1 MLGGVNARPL
11 RYLCQLE
18 AVRNLPHHDAH
29 GNSSCLA
36 PPLIPYVYCFT
47 HHRSA
52 AEGTGRELHGDV
64 KPQVKSTVANCCHI
78 RALSACP
85 KGLRRSPRDDARIS
99 KWQWFLIFSGFL
111 GFSSRSRK
119 QSHRLHQFTCQTAHL
134 FSQNESWSSVVLA
147 LGLIYG
153 SDYLYVR
160 IRMLHPKPTEP
171 FESIKSLRVLAIPGK
186 NGKTEYEVDAQNP
199 EQVVTCVHAL
209 FPHDGH
215 SPCWYVKPRLDR
227 PIPM

>member
-1 MLGGVNARPL
+1 MV
-11 RYLCQLE
+11 
-18 AVRNLPHHDAH
+18 
-29 GNSSCLA
+29 
-36 PPLIPYVYCFT
+36 F
-47 HHRSA
+47 
-52 AEGTGRELHGDV
+52 GRALYGEV
-64 KPQVKSTVANCCHI
+64 KPQEKSTRRRWLTTNCKTNRTVANCCHI

-99 KWQWFLIFSGFL
+99 KWQWFLIFSGFSWV
-111 GFSSRSRK
+111 F
-119 QSHRLHQFTCQTAHL
+119 FTEPETIPSAPPIYL
-134 FSQNESWSSVVLA
+134 SNRASILAKRILVSVVLA

-153 SDYLYVR
+153 GDYLYVR

-186 NGKTEYEVDAQNP
+186 NGKTEYEVDARNP

-209 FPHDGH
+209 FPHDGY

>member
-11 RYLCQLE
+11 PCLCQLE

-99 KWQWFLIFSGFL
+99 KWQWFLIFSGFSWV
-111 GFSSRSRK
+111 F
-119 QSHRLHQFTCQTAHL
+119 FTEPETIPSAPPIYL
-134 FSQNESWSSVVLA
+134 SNRASILAKRILVSVVLA

-171 FESIKSLRVLAIPGK
+171 FESIKSLRVLAIPEK

>member
-1 MLGGVNARPL
+1 L
-11 RYLCQLE
+11 
-18 AVRNLPHHDAH
+18 
-29 GNSSCLA
+29 S
-36 PPLIPYVYCFT
+36 F
-47 HHRSA
+47 
-52 AEGTGRELHGDV
+52 LHGAGNN
-64 KPQVKSTVANCCHI
+64 PIGSTKSVSNPASI
-78 RALSACP
+78 LA
-85 KGLRRSPRDDARIS
+85 KRI
-99 KWQWFLIFSGFL
+99 LV
-111 GFSSRSRK
+111 
-119 QSHRLHQFTCQTAHL
+119 
-134 FSQNESWSSVVLA
+134 SVVLA

-153 SDYLYVR
+153 GDYLYVR

>member
-11 RYLCQLE
+11 PCLCQLE

-99 KWQWFLIFSGFL
+99 KWQWFLIFSGFSWVFFTEPETIPSAPPIYL
-111 GFSSRSRK
+111 SNRASILAK
-119 QSHRLHQFTCQTAHL
+119 QILV
-134 FSQNESWSSVVLA
+134 SVVLA